1 MASPR
6 FTQSPTCL
14 SCLRRIAQPA
24 TPSPLTLTQIRTRTT
39 KAELEDLQGI
49 AVRLLRDIPKFGR
62 KDAIIRV
69 KGGRMRNIWFPKG
82 QAEYMTKK
90 RFEELGLTEAAIG
103 TRDRTFGQVHR
114 VESQD
119 RQTGHIFAAKVEG
132 EALKQQP
139 KVSLALPADDV
150 STLLTSLLPEILT
163 FERITGTVPDA
174 PAPEPKP
181 EPAVVRS
188 PGLAANAA
196 MSKPEPVPESA
207 EEQKPEPIIPIFGS
221 VSKSDILSRIKEFLS
236 ADEQGSRAALE
247 EHSISISGL
256 DPAHDAL
263 DRIKRLGRFEILIY
277 PGVGSNKLPLKPV
290 KRVVEIVAPAKV

>member
-1 MASPR
+1 MAAPR
-6 FTQSPTCL
+6 LMQSPTCI

-24 TPSPLTLTQIRTRTT
+24 TPSPLSLIQIRTRTT

-49 AVRLLRDIPKFGR
+49 PVRLLRDIPKFGR

-90 RFEELGLTEAAIG
+90 RFDELGLTEAAIG
-103 TRDRTFGQVHR
+103 TRDRTFGQVHK

-119 RQTGHIFAAKVEG
+119 KQTGHTFAKVEG

-139 KVSLALPADDV
+139 RVSLALPADEV
-150 STLLTSLLPEILT
+150 SALLTSLLPEILV
-163 FERITGTVPDA
+163 FERITSTVPEA

-181 EPAVVRS
+181 QPVAVRS

-196 MSKPEPVPESA
+196 MSKPEPKPEPA
-207 EEQKPEPIIPIFGS
+207 EEKKPEPIIPIFGS
-221 VSKSDILSRIKEFLS
+221 VSKSDILSRIKELL
-236 ADEQGSRAALE
+236 AVDEQGSRAALE

-290 KRVVEIVAPAKV
+290 KRIVEIVAPAKL